1 MFMKFRLLVLSIV
14 IFTSFRSFGQQLTSE
29 MVKEKVVKNNR
40 HIEASAKIATAIQ
53 GRKGYLYR
61 SYLPQI
67 EAQAGIETF
76 TKELKKESNDPFY
89 GIEASINLFRG
100 FKDAEKDNQI
110 LSEGMASHAEKDE
123 IYLDELTKSIDSF
136 WNIVYA
142 KESLEVLKKYQ
153 DLNKKNLASAKQRI
167 SAGVAPQTD
176 YVEFE
181 MNDKLLEQEKIRLEV
196 LQKTSEQKLNILMNE
211 AKDKIFQY
219 PNEIPI
225 AVSTKKSIGKLN
237 SLGLASVRK
246 SEALAAKSLSESKV
260 AGKWWMPELDL
271 ISGYKQLNR
280 RDSDQ
285 FLQRDRQDY
294 YYGFRLKM
302 NLFDAAHSI
311 TEQQTL
317 SALAIAEEFKAEQ
330 ARKELEIE
338 HENRQQIFD
347 NVERQ
352 VIDASS
358 NQKMMKNYLE
368 SILRE
373 YSRGVKGSSEVL
385 SASDRYYDYQK
396 KYIELKKDYQ
406 LMRFELTEIMGE

>member
-1 MFMKFRLLVLSIV
+1 MKFQLSFFLITLCLTSSLLA
-14 IFTSFRSFGQQLTSE
+14 QQLTPE

-40 HIEASAKIATAIQ
+40 HIEASSKIASAIE
-53 GRKGYLYR
+53 GRGGYLYR

-67 EAQAGIETF
+67 EVQAGVETF
-76 TKELKKESNDPFY
+76 TKELKKEANDPFY

-100 FKDAEKDNQI
+100 FKDYERDNQI
-110 LSEGMASHAEKDE
+110 KSEVSASLAEKDE
-123 IYLDELTKSIDSF
+123 IYLDELSKAVESF

-153 DLNKKNLASAKQRI
+153 DLNKKNLSASKQRI
-167 SAGVAPQTD
+167 GAGVAPQTD
-176 YVEFE
+176 FIEFE

-196 LQKTSEQKLNILMNE
+196 LQKTSEQRLNILMNE
-211 AKDKIFQY
+211 GKDKTFQY
-219 PNEIPI
+219 PAEIPNAI
-225 AVSTKKSIGKLN
+225 SSKKMIGKLN
-237 SLGLASVRK
+237 ALGLSSVRK
-246 SEALAAKSLSESKV
+246 SEAIAAKSLSESKV

-271 ISGYKQLNR
+271 ISGYKQMNR
-280 RDSDQ
+280 RESDQ

-294 YYGFRLKM
+294 YYGIRLKM
-302 NLFDAAHSI
+302 NLFDAAQSI
-311 TEQQTL
+311 TEKQTL
-317 SALAIAEEFKAEQ
+317 AALAIAEEFKAEQ
-330 ARKELEIE
+330 AKKELEIE
-338 HENRQQIFD
+338 YENQQKIFV
-347 NVERQ
+347 NLEKQ
-352 VIDASS
+352 VLDASS

-406 LMRFELTEIMGE
+406 LMKFQLTETMGEQ